1 MDIKQLNYF
10 VHVAELR
17 SFSKA
22 AAVLAMAQPALS
34 RQIRSLESELG
45 THLFYRNGRGAVV
58 TEAGERL
65 LGYART
71 MVEQAERI
79 RSELTMLRDHPAGP
93 VRLGVPPT
101 VGRVLVPSL
110 VRHIRETYPNI
121 SLKITEGF
129 SGYVFEWLMS
139 GRLDLAILYDAPR
152 AGNLITDQLV
162 TEHIFL
168 IGPANCQRGLADTVS
183 FAELAK
189 LPLILPSRP
198 HGLRILIDT
207 IAARCGVTLN
217 VEYEV
222 DVAMAMLELVE
233 SGVCYSV
240 QPFASVYRRVEDG
253 RLAARRIIEPMVTRT
268 MVLATTT
275 QRPLSLAARTVLD
288 QIKKDVRTLVD
299 SGTWLG
305 TA

>member
-34 RQIRSLESELG
+34 RQIRSLEGELG
-45 THLFYRNGRGAVV
+45 AHLFYRNGRGVVV

-65 LGYART
+65 LGFART

-79 RSELTMLRDHPAGP
+79 KTDLTMLRDHPSGT

-101 VGRVLVPSL
+101 VGQVLVPSL
-110 VRHIRETYPNI
+110 VRDIRKRQPDI
-121 SLKITEGF
+121 SLKISEGF
-129 SGYVFEWLMS
+129 SGYVYEWLMA
-139 GRLDLAILYDAPR
+139 GRLDLAIIYDAPR
-152 AGNLITDQLV
+152 SGNLMTDKLV
-162 TEHIFL
+162 TEHLFL
-168 IGPANCQRGLADTVS
+168 IEPGSNGTSRGPPVHFD
-183 FAELAK
+183 ELAK

-207 IAARCGVTLN
+207 VAARAGVTLN

-222 DVAMAMLELVE
+222 DVASAMFELVE
-233 SGVCYSV
+233 SGVCYTV
-240 QPFASVYRRVEDG
+240 QPFAAVYRMVDDG
-253 RLAARRIIEPMVTRT
+253 RLSARRIIEPMVTRT
-268 MVLATTT
+268 MVMATTT

-288 QIKKDVRTLVD
+288 VIKKDVKSLVD
-299 SGTWLG
+299 SGKWLG